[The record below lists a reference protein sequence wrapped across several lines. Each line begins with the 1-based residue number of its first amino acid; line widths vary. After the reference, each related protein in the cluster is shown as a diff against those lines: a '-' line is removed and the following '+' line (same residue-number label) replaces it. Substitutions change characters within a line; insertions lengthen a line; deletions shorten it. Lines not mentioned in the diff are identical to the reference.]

1 MKKRMQANPA
11 FFEVLKKKKE
21 KEKRACALGKVR
33 DDYEA

>member
-11 FFEVLKKKKE
+11 FFEVLKKKG
-21 KEKRACALGKVR
+21 KRACALGKVR